1 MSPTS
6 RLIEEL
12 RDPWGLLL
20 GATAGGAAW
29 AVDVHPAAAAFVG
42 VTVWL
47 VKAGVAAAQGRG
59 AGRTAPAVAE
69 GSGEAYWLDRATAAA
84 RDFGELS
91 ASLEAGPLAGRITLM
106 RPRVEDSLA
115 TLERLAEHASRTG
128 AALARFDRG
137 RLDREHARL
146 TEELRRARGDVA
158 DDIGRALG
166 SLAAQRAVVDRLT
179 ETRNQVLTRMES
191 SAIGIEGLVARVVE
205 LAAMPATGSLGPERV
220 LDELADGLEGVRRG
234 LHETER
240 ITRDA
245 LGPRDAPDP

>member
-47 VKAGVAAAQGRG
+47 VKAGVALAQGRG
-59 AGRTAPAVAE
+59 ARPAARVVAS
-69 GSGEAYWLDRATAAA
+69 GSREAYWLDRAVSAA

-91 ASLEAGPLAGRITLM
+91 ASMGGGPFAGRIALM
-106 RPRVEDSLA
+106 RPRIDDALA
-115 TLERLAEHASRTG
+115 TLERLAEQASRTG
-128 AALARFDRG
+128 TALGRFDPVQ
-137 RLDREHARL
+137 LSREHDRL
-146 TEELRRARGDVA
+146 TRELGTAKKSVT
-158 DDIGRALG
+158 DDIGRALA
-166 SLAAQRAVVDRLT
+166 SLAAQRDVIDRLT
-179 ETRNQVLTRMES
+179 ETRDQVLARMES

-205 LAAMPATGSLGPERV
+205 LSAMTAAGALEPARV
-220 LDELADGLEGVRRG
+220 LDELADSLEGVRQG

-245 LGPRDAPDP
+245 LDPHDAPDR